1 MIAIVDTGGANIT
14 SVVNAFARLGIESA
28 LTRDHETIAAA
39 PHVILPGVGAAADS
53 MRRLRDGQLV
63 ELICGLTHPVLGICL
78 GMQLLFDR
86 SLEGDTQCLGILP
99 GAVEKSPGDI
109 AQGVTIPHM
118 GWNQLSATQG
128 DNPLLADLP
137 KDPWVYFVHSYYAP
151 PGEWVVATT
160 THGITMPAMVQRDNF
175 MGTQFHPERSGA
187 VGAQLLRNFTRL

>member
-1 MIAIVDTGGANIT
+1 
-14 SVVNAFARLGIESA
+14 
-28 LTRDHETIAAA
+28 
-39 PHVILPGVGAAADS
+39 
-53 MRRLRDGQLV
+53 
-63 ELICGLTHPVLGICL
+63 
-78 GMQLLFDR
+78 MQLRFDR

-99 GAVEKSPGDI
+99 GAVEKIPGDI

>member
-63 ELICGLTHPVLGICL
+63 ELICGLTQPVLGICL

-99 GAVEKSPGDI
+99 GAVEKIPGFYAI
-109 AQGVTIPHM
+109 VGFVAFVLIVRGGQA
-118 GWNQLSATQG
+118 LR
-128 DNPLLADLP
+128 LLIKRDE
-137 KDPWVYFVHSYYAP
+137 DYYD
-151 PGEWVVATT
+151 E
-160 THGITMPAMVQRDNF
+160 
-175 MGTQFHPERSGA
+175 
-187 VGAQLLRNFTRL
+187 